1 MKIAPDAL
9 NPTSKIQRSPDVLIT
24 ELDNEIVVLHVSS
37 GKIIG
42 MSDTSRRIWDAL
54 EHPSSLDDLTD
65 QLVEEYD
72 ISREICL
79 SETKAFV
86 ASLLSAEF
94 ATLVE
99 P

>member
-1 MKIAPDAL
+1 MKIAPDTL
-9 NPTSKIQRSPDVLIT
+9 DVTSKIQRSPDVLIT

-37 GKIIG
+37 GQIIG

-72 ISREICL
+72 IDREICL
-79 SETKAFV
+79 SETTAFV
-86 ASLLSAEF
+86 ASLLAADF
-94 ATLVE
+94 AALVDE
-99 P
+99 